1 MGHSSP
7 QTCSPFFVTDDQF
20 HAAMALDPPRAT
32 RYFFKLDRRYHIRSG
47 QAWVFPLGILGIV
60 VSVLMLV
67 PASLVTVVCSAGCSS
82 RLLRGGPHKCRGVEL
97 FEESLLAIYYLT
109 RYCVASRIVPL
120 VSLIS

>member
-1 MGHSSP
+1 MQLWRWTRQEPLDIFLNSIED
-7 QTCSPFFVTDDQF
+7 TILDQ
-20 HAAMALDPPRAT
+20 D
-32 RYFFKLDRRYHIRSG
+32 